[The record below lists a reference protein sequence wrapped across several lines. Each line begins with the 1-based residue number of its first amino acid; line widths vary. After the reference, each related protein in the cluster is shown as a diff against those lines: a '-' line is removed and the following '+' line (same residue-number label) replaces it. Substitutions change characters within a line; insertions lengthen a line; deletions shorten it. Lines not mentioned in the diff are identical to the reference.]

1 MFAVSL
7 VELSVSDAGIATLTL
22 KNEKKLNA
30 LSIDFVDEIYS
41 ALLNLEKKA
50 KVLIVTGGERA
61 FAAGVDIREIEKRNY
76 EHAYTESF
84 IDKKWEAIWDV
95 KIPVIAAVSGYAL
108 GAGFEICLMS
118 DIIIATRTA
127 KFGFPEINLGLLP
140 GMGGTQLL
148 PRLVGTKI
156 AMKLLLTAD
165 MISAEEACEL
175 GIVANV
181 VEPQNL
187 LSEAHKLAEKIASKS
202 TMSTR
207 LIKEL
212 VRTSQNAVLSTGMQ
226 IERNTFRSLFSTS
239 FKEEGVRNFLKR

>member
-7 VELSVSDAGIATLTL
+7 IEFSISESGVAILRL

-30 LSIDFVDEIYS
+30 LSVDFVAEIYDT
-41 ALLNLEKKA
+41 LQDIEKKA
-50 KVLIVTGGERA
+50 KVLIITGGERA
-61 FAAGVDIREIEKRNY
+61 FAAGVDIHEIEKRNY
-76 EHAYTESF
+76 EQAYAEGF

-118 DIIIATRTA
+118 DIIIAAQTA

-165 MISAEEACEL
+165 MISAEEAYEF
-175 GIVANV
+175 GIVSSV

-187 LSEAHKLAEKIASKS
+187 LDEAQKLAEKIASKS
-202 TMSTR
+202 IMSAR

-212 VRTSQNAVLSTGMQ
+212 VRTSQNAGLSAGMQ
-226 IERNTFRSLFSTS
+226 IERNAFRSLFSTS
-239 FKEEGVRNFLKR
+239 FKKEGVRNFLKR